1 MNELPDGPTIS
12 AIQSVDL
19 PELNLQSDVWA
30 DRKPQNG
37 TRIPEAATQGFP
49 DISGGLRRLAVETRG
64 EKGRRESVVHGDDDR
79 SIIVVPVAIVQ
90 PLLKLFHEAHP
101 GIAAMQ
107 QLVARGLWWS
117 EMMQAIVRHCA
128 IRHACDSLKASRS
141 LQRTPMRAF
150 ANAAP
155 QRRRCALML
164 WAPYQGSSTA
174 IGTC

>member
-1 MNELPDGPTIS
+1 M
-12 AIQSVDL
+12 
-19 PELNLQSDVWA
+19 
-30 DRKPQNG
+30 
-37 TRIPEAATQGFP
+37 
-49 DISGGLRRLAVETRG
+49 
-64 EKGRRESVVHGDDDR
+64 
-79 SIIVVPVAIVQ
+79 Q

-150 ANAAP
+150 ANAALTAEEVRVDVVGLLP
-155 QRRRCALML
+155 GVEYGHRYLLVLLDHYSRWIHAEPMQGQTSAEILDAFMLYVGRR
-164 WAPYQGSSTA
+164 GSHRVLYSDRQSSMGYLNLEQAWRARHGPT
-174 IGTC
+174 GNCRTG